1 MRYARADIDLKRQ
14 ALTQVFPDTLAPPDT
29 KNFPSQGANLEHF
42 LRNL

>member
-29 KNFPSQGANLEHF
+29 KNFPSQSTDLEHF
-42 LRNL
+42 LQSL